1 VALTLT
7 ADINSSDRTLQVTG
21 DVTVAPGYVFRLDN
35 ELLRLSSFAAAPPIG
50 SSTVSPPPPDPN
62 YWNVQRG
69 LYGSTAADHTAGAA
83 ILGTQRGW
91 VVNTDQPPPPP
102 FVGTGGSSV
111 GVGFAWHWNLGSQ
124 TIAAGD
130 TWTSSNAGAPTIDF
144 DPQGFFDTD
153 SSGAITPAEGGA
165 GLYAVFVTAKFTS
178 AVATGYVS
186 VDAEGPAF
194 KQAVPVRFDDGTN
207 MHAIWQGL
215 VDLGDGDNTLDV
227 QHVVNESD
235 HNITLIRV
243 DVRVQRLAA
252 TPA

>member
-1 VALTLT
+1 MRVTINGSGGILTHGDSLS
-7 ADINSSDRTLQVTG
+7 DGGLIEFPINEPPEFDDTLAAYTVTG
-21 DVTVAPGYVFRLDN
+21 
-35 ELLRLSSFAAAPPIG
+35 SSPSRKLTYQGHEIAVETPA
-50 SSTVSPPPPDPN
+50 
-62 YWNVQRG
+62 
-69 LYGSTAADHTAGAA
+69 STAERAPNTAG
-83 ILGTQRGW
+83 T
-91 VVNTDQPPPPP
+91 
-102 FVGTGGSSV
+102 S
-111 GVGFAWHWNLGSQ
+111 VGFAWHWNLGSQ

-144 DPQGFFDTD
+144 DPQGFFDPD

-215 VDLGDGDNTLDV
+215 LDLGDGDNTLDV
-227 QHVVNESD
+227 QHIINESSHD
-235 HNITLIRV
+235 ITLIRV

-252 TPA
+252 TPG